1 MGLLDRT
8 RQQLGPAPRVIG
20 NQRVRFPPP
29 SWMSYSD
36 ALYRTY
42 VDTDT
47 LLCHGDVVWGRI
59 VQANQL
65 LFSAGPDDCPAAVLF
80 AEDRSFDTSPQR
92 LGRAADEVYDL
103 KEAEAHD
110 DAYRRIKEHLI
121 DERERVWRMPIPAG
135 IARGKPLALAT
146 VMIHRA
152 ALPLPY
158 LATTYLPLVV
168 AAEVP
173 TVIVLPK
180 ALWAADLVQAWLD
193 LAAVS
198 D

>member
-8 RQQLGPAPRVIG
+8 RQGFGPAPRLIG
-20 NQRVRFPPP
+20 NQAVRFPPP
-29 SWMSYSD
+29 AWMGRG
-36 ALYRTY
+36 APLYRTY

-47 LLCHGDVVWGRI
+47 LLRHGDVVWSRT

-65 LFSAGPDDCPAAVLF
+65 LYSPGREDCPAIVVF
-80 AEDRSFDTSPQR
+80 GEDRSFDASPQR
-92 LGRAADEVYDL
+92 LGRAAAEVRALY
-103 KEAEAHD
+103 EAEVHD
-110 DAYRRIKEHLI
+110 AAYRRVKELLA
-121 DERERVWRMPIPAG
+121 DEGEPRVPVPAG
-135 IARGKPLALAT
+135 IARGKRLALAT

-158 LATTYLPLVV
+158 LATGYLPLVI

-180 ALWAADLVQAWLD
+180 ALWAEDLVQAWLD
-193 LAAVS
+193 LAAS
-198 D
+198 GD